1 MKLGYEYRRTSIQQF
16 FDKDFRG
23 KLSFAPVAAA
33 PCPSPATSQ
42 TGCGSL
48 TSFLEGNLNTG
59 FGKSFNYFGDST
71 RHTFENN
78 HGVYFQDS
86 FHLFPRFTLNYGLRW
101 DYLGVVT
108 EKNHLF
114 SNFDTTPGTLVR
126 GGSGGLSS
134 LYQPADANFAPRL
147 TAP

>member
-23 KLSFAPVAAA
+23 KLSFAPVAAT

-71 RHTFENN
+71 RHTFENS

-86 FHLFPRFTLNYGLRW
+86 FHLFPRFTLNYGFPW
-101 DYLGVVT
+101 DSFAAPT
-108 EKNHLF
+108 TNTHLLSHF
-114 SNFDTTPGTLVR
+114 VPPPTPTPPSVAL
-126 GGSGGLSS
+126 
-134 LYQPADANFAPRL
+134 
-147 TAP
+147 